1 MSGQDWKIREFAQG
15 QDAARMGRSSRLLTL
30 LLIIV
35 IALVTAAVVWAS
47 QARIEEVARG
57 QGRVVPSGK
66 ARVLESLEGGIVREI
81 LVREGDA
88 VDAGQIIIRIDDTGS
103 SASLGEL
110 NAQLD
115 ALSIRGLRLA
125 AELAGADAL
134 SFDGTNIDP
143 DSAQALREVAIFD
156 SRTASYFGQRA
167 VLEAQLNQRQRE
179 IEETEG
185 NLTRVAEGIGL
196 LQEEIELKTE
206 SGVVPR
212 AQIIPIEREL
222 SARRQEQDALVSRRE
237 QARAALR
244 EAEARLEELKLQRR
258 AEISIERSDTLNQIS
273 VIQESIKSASDVVSR
288 AALRAPVTGIVSV
301 LNVNT
306 IGSVVAPGEEL
317 LQIVPQDDRLQV
329 EARIRPEDVAFVY
342 PGLPASVKLTS
353 FDFTIYG
360 ALDGQVM
367 RVGADAQQD
376 EATGEIYFP
385 IIVETESNVL
395 VRGDES
401 HEIRPGMVAS
411 LDIQTGERT
420 VLDYLLKPFRKAQLE
435 AMRER

>member
-88 VDAGQIIIRIDDTGS
+88 VEAGQIIIRIDDTGS

-143 DSAQALREVAIFD
+143 DSAQALREAAIFD

-385 IIVETESNVL
+385 IIVETESNLL